1 MHLLLAVM
9 KSWWLTTWKRKNISR
24 VTREKIH
31 ITLNHFC
38 IIFIFLYIIWVRFI
52 YLNMFKIG
60 IIWFAITKY
69 VFSFPLSQ
77 IIFLLL
83 TLITIIQFSIIL
95 TLISS
100 SHTISKSI
108 LQLLG
113 VCLSTSIYHR
123 SFHLFDEVGWDCLR
137 LGLILPNEYGAVL
150 QLFFLLVNLLV
161 LLLCSKSVVF
171 GLYTFLVVIV
181 AQGIFLFVAISQ

>member
-100 SHTISKSI
+100 SHTNSNVHITTVYYNI
-108 LQLLG
+108 LQHITTYYILQHITTYYNILHIT
-113 VCLSTSIYHR
+113 TSIFQRPYYN
-123 SFHLFDEVGWDCLR
+123 C
-137 LGLILPNEYGAVL
+137 
-150 QLFFLLVNLLV
+150 
-161 LLLCSKSVVF
+161 
-171 GLYTFLVVIV
+171 
-181 AQGIFLFVAISQ
+181 

>member
-9 KSWWLTTWKRKNISR
+9 KSWWLTTWKRKNIGR

-100 SHTISKSI
+100 SHTISNVHI
-108 LQLLG
+108 TT
-113 VCLSTSIYHR
+113 VRCLPLDL
-123 SFHLFDEVGWDCLR
+123 HLPPIISSVWWSWMR
-137 LGLILPNEYGAVL
+137 L
-150 QLFFLLVNLLV
+150 
-161 LLLCSKSVVF
+161 SK
-171 GLYTFLVVIV
+171 TWTDIT
-181 AQGIFLFVAISQ
+181 

>member
-52 YLNMFKIG
+52 YLNIFKIG

-77 IIFLLL
+77 IIL
-83 TLITIIQFSIIL
+83 TLITIINFQLFSHWSVLAIPFP
-95 TLISS
+95 T
-100 SHTISKSI
+100 SI
-108 LQLLG
+108 LPLPG

-137 LGLILPNEYGAVL
+137 LWLILPNEYGAVL
-150 QLFFLLVNLLV
+150 QLFFLLVDLLV